1 MQSLTHSSN
10 CYCHINFNKNSIS
23 EQFCVDGSSI
33 LRFDTTF
40 EIIEGFWLTDKS
52 YINLSIIDESGN
64 HTEFPG
70 PNVVYFWKGF
80 IDYNRLATE
89 MTFANE
95 NLYEIKQV
103 GSDMDPEIFNE
114 IGLVF
119 SPSKKS
125 VCMQNVME
133 RDIYKSDKLKATLP
147 HKNSILIAI

>member
-1 MQSLTHSSN
+1 
-10 CYCHINFNKNSIS
+10 
-23 EQFCVDGSSI
+23 
-33 LRFDTTF
+33 
-40 EIIEGFWLTDKS
+40 
-52 YINLSIIDESGN
+52 
-64 HTEFPG
+64 
-70 PNVVYFWKGF
+70 
-80 IDYNRLATE
+80 

-133 RDIYKSDKLKATLP
+133 RDIYKLDKLKATLA